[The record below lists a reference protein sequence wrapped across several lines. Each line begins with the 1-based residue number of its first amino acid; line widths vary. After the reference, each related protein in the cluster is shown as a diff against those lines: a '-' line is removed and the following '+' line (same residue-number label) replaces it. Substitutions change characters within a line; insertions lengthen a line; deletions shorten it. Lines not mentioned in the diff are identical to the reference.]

1 MDIAMLGLGRMGGNM
16 ARRLL
21 RGGHRVIMWN
31 RTTETAEKIM
41 AEEGKGE
48 VVRNVADL
56 RQMLRAPRRAWM
68 MLPAGQAT
76 QDMLEQLMDVLE
88 PGDTIIDG
96 GNSNYK
102 DSLRRASQAVGQGYH
117 YVDVGVSGGVWGLT
131 VGYGMMV
138 GGPAEAASPMRP
150 IFETLAPAPDK
161 GWAHLGPSGAGHY
174 AKMVHNGIEYG
185 MMQAYAEGLDILRAK
200 QDFSYDLAAVT
211 EAWRYGTVIRSWLL
225 DLAAAALKD
234 DPNLEKLQGY
244 VSDSGEGRWT
254 VQEALDLDV
263 PAPVITT
270 SLFHRFY
277 SRGNGTF
284 GSKVLAAMRNQF
296 GGHAVK
302 KTKDGSA

>member
-1 MDIAMLGLGRMGGNM
+1 MDIAILGLGRMGGNM

-21 RGGHRVIMWN
+21 LGGHRVVLWN
-31 RTTETAEKIM
+31 RTTETAQKLM
-41 AEEGKGE
+41 AEAGAGE
-48 VVRNVADL
+48 VITNVADL
-56 RQMLRAPRRAWM
+56 RQKLAAPRRAWM
-68 MLPAGQAT
+68 MLPAGATT

-88 PGDTIIDG
+88 PGDTIVDG

-102 DSLRRASQAVGQGYH
+102 DTLRRAAQAQQHGLH
-117 YVDVGVSGGVWGLT
+117 YVDVGVSGGVWGLS

-138 GGPAEAASPMRP
+138 GGPAEAVAPLRP
-150 IFETLAPAPDK
+150 ILETLAPAPDK

-185 MMQAYAEGLDILRAK
+185 MMQAFAEGFEILRAK
-200 QDFSYDLAAVT
+200 QEFSYDLSQVA

-225 DLAAAALKD
+225 DLAAAALES
-234 DPNLEKLQGY
+234 DPGLDSIEGY

-263 PAPVITT
+263 PAPVITS
-270 SLFHRFY
+270 SLFHRYY
-277 SRGNGTF
+277 SRDNGVF
-284 GSKVLAAMRNQF
+284 ASKVLAAMRNQF

-302 KTKDGSA
+302 KANKE

>member
-1 MDIAMLGLGRMGGNM
+1 MDIAILGLGRMGGNM

-21 RGGHRVIMWN
+21 RGGHRVILWN
-31 RTTETAEKIM
+31 RTTETADKLM

-48 VVRNVADL
+48 VVHNVADL
-56 RQMLRAPRRAWM
+56 RQMLRAPRRVWM
-68 MLPAGQAT
+68 MLPAGDTT
-76 QDMLEQLMDVLE
+76 QDMLEQLMGVLE

-102 DSLRRASQAVGQGYH
+102 DTLKRADQAVRNGFH
-117 YVDVGVSGGVWGLT
+117 YVDVGVSGGVWGIK

-138 GGPAEAASPMRP
+138 GGPAEAVSPLTP
-150 IFETLAPAPDK
+150 ILETLAPAPDQ
-161 GWAHLGPSGAGHY
+161 GWAHLGPTGAGHY

-185 MMQAYAEGLDILRAK
+185 MMQSFAEGLDILHAK
-200 QDFSYDLAAVT
+200 QEFNYDLAAVT

-234 DPNLEKLQGY
+234 DPDLKSLQGY

-263 PAPVITT
+263 PAPVITA
-270 SLFHRFY
+270 SLFHRYY
-277 SRGNGTF
+277 SRGNGEF

-302 KTKDGSA
+302 KTKE

>member
-1 MDIAMLGLGRMGGNM
+1 MDIAILGLGRMGGNM

-21 RGGHRVIMWN
+21 GAGHRVLLWN
-31 RTTETAEKIM
+31 RTTETAEKIR
-41 AEEGKGE
+41 AEAGAGE
-48 VVRNVADL
+48 VVKNVADL
-56 RQMLRAPRRAWM
+56 REKLAAPRRAWM
-68 MLPAGQAT
+68 MLPAGDTT
-76 QDMLEQLMDVLE
+76 QEMLEQLMDVLE

-96 GNSNYK
+96 GNTNYK
-102 DSLRRASQAVGQGYH
+102 DTQRRAAQATTQGFH
-117 YVDVGVSGGVWGLT
+117 YVDVGVSGGVWGLS

-138 GGPAEAASPMRP
+138 GGPTEAVSPLTP

-185 MMQAYAEGLDILRAK
+185 IMQAFAEGFDILRAK
-200 QDFSYDLAAVT
+200 QEFGYDLSQVA

-225 DLAAAALKD
+225 DLAAAALEA
-234 DPNLEKLQGY
+234 DPSLEKLQGF

-254 VQEALDLDV
+254 VQEAIDLDV

-270 SLFHRFY
+270 SLFHRYY
-277 SRGNGTF
+277 SRGNGDF
-284 GSKVLAAMRNQF
+284 ASRMLAAMRNQF

-302 KTKDGSA
+302 KAE